1 MSLRQAVLYVS
12 IDGGLA
18 DEGAA
23 RQLGQLGIRV
33 EDFADE
39 PAARLAVQGEE
50 AIGCGIAEQHA
61 SVAVEE
67 EDALAES
74 REDIGRRL
82 GAEGVQV

>member
-1 MSLRQAVLYVS
+1 M

-18 DEGAA
+18 DEGAS
-23 RQLGQLGIRV
+23 RQSGQLAIRV
-33 EDFADE
+33 EDLADE
-39 PAARLAVQGEE
+39 PAARLAVEGEE
-50 AIGCGIAEQHA
+50 AIGGGIDEQHA
-61 SVAVEE
+61 SAAVEE